1 MDRPDARSRHSSAA
15 DAEEPSDDGG
25 DSRDDREGAVWGD
38 RLPSN
43 QVALAIASREHVVV
57 AELPP
62 LYESVDSDGLD
73 AFLRSAPGASVTF
86 THCGYEVTV
95 TGRGKVEL
103 RPLEEL

>member
-1 MDRPDARSRHSSAA
+1 MDRPDGRSRRSPAA
-15 DAEEPSDDGG
+15 DAEEPAG
-25 DSRDDREGAVWGD
+25 DVARSRDAREESVWGD

-43 QVALAIASREHVVV
+43 AVALAIASREHVVV

-62 LYESVDSDGLD
+62 IYESVDSDGLD

-103 RPLEEL
+103 RPLEEP